1 MSLQL
6 DLELTADFLPDSVS
20 NLTKH
25 IGLQWVD
32 EALTLSGVATLRK
45 RRLPMEQVIWLVL
58 GMCLMRNRTIE
69 DVVAKLDLALP
80 AKPKKPSGPVA
91 QSCISDAR
99 QHLGA
104 EPMRRL
110 FGQTAS
116 VWAHAENDRYKWRDL
131 SLYGVD
137 GSTLPVADTREN
149 RVHFGGQTNGPTQS
163 TSGYPI
169 VRVVVLLALR
179 SRLIAAARIGPY
191 VGSSELSLTDDLLDD
206 VPDNSLFIADRN
218 FLNGRTILPLR
229 SKGANRHVLMRAK
242 KSTVM
247 EPIRKLGRNDSI
259 VELRTSAEMRKK
271 DPSLGKTWQARAI
284 RYQLAGFEPQFLL
297 TTLLDPVAY
306 PAAELVEL
314 YHERWDIELG
324 FAEIKTTQLEQRPAL
339 RSKLPELVQQ
349 EVWGVL
355 LAYNLVRLEM
365 AALALDAKVMPNRI
379 SYVAALRLVTDEWIW
394 SEITKPGAI
403 AARLAAMRAN
413 LATFVLRPRRPE
425 RSYPRTVKNRT
436 KPYPAKKT
444 RAAAAVSPE
453 IGA

>member
-6 DLELTADFLPDSVS
+6 DLELTADFLPESVA

-32 EALTLSGVATLRK
+32 EVLALSGVATLRK
-45 RRLPMEQVIWLVL
+45 RRLPMQQVVWLVL
-58 GMCLMRNRTIE
+58 GMCLMRNRTID
-69 DVVAKLDLALP
+69 DVVAKLELALP
-80 AKPKKPSGPVA
+80 AKSTKPDAPVA

-99 QHLGA
+99 KHLGA
-104 EPMRRL
+104 EPMQRL
-110 FGQTAS
+110 FAKTAS
-116 VWAHAENDRYKWRDL
+116 TWAHAENDKYKWRSL

-137 GSTLPVADTREN
+137 GSTLPVADTPEN
-149 RVHFGGQTNGPTQS
+149 RAYFGGQTNGPTQS
-163 TSGYPI
+163 ASGYPI
-169 VRVVVLLALR
+169 VRIVTLVALR

-229 SKGANRHVLMRAK
+229 GKGVNRHVLMRAK

-247 EPIRKLGRNDSI
+247 EPIEKLGRNDCI
-259 VELRTSAEMRKK
+259 VELNTSADMLKR
-271 DPSLGKTWQARAI
+271 DPTLAKTWRARAI
-284 RYQLAGFEPQFLL
+284 RYQLPGFEPQFLL

-314 YHERWDIELG
+314 YHERWDLELG

-339 RSKLPELVQQ
+339 RSKLPELTKQ

-365 AALALDAKVMPNRI
+365 AALAVEAKVMPNRI
-379 SYVAALRLVTDEWIW
+379 SYVAALRLVTDEWMW

-403 AARLAAMRAN
+403 ASRLAAMRAN
-413 LATFVLRPRRPE
+413 LARFILPPRRRE
-425 RSYPRTVKNRT
+425 RSYPRTVKGRT

-444 RAAAAVSPE
+444 RAAVAVTTG